1 MAVED
6 FLEPEVVVA
15 VVVTSAIASPK
26 VRAVLRRGAVHGLAG
41 VLMAGDAVSS
51 VARGMRR
58 GAGQAAATAADAVD
72 TNSAAGVDGAAGMN
86 SVEPAPAAEVAH
98 EAVPPAAVSET
109 PETAHKR
116 SRKAT
121 EDGADA
127 HCFQDH
133 CFQDHCFQ
141 DHCFQDHCCCRS

>member
-6 FLEPEVVVA
+6 FLEPEVGVA

-26 VRAVLRRGAVHGLAG
+26 VRAVLRRGAVYGLAG

-58 GAGQAAATAADAVD
+58 GAGQAAAT
-72 TNSAAGVDGAAGMN
+72 GVDSATRVDSTA
-86 SVEPAPAAEVAH
+86 EPALASETAQ

-109 PETAHKR
+109 PETVHKR

-121 EDGADA
+121 EVGADA
-127 HCFQDH
+127 
-133 CFQDHCFQ
+133 
-141 DHCFQDHCCCRS
+141 